1 MKTSLLVVTN
11 DHHFFVLLIVSV
23 KEREEYAIL
32 LTTYV
37 GRDPSRVPMYME
49 KIRLYLDRTR
59 APICVVESSG
69 SSFPI
74 AHDRLRQYSFVGG
87 AHSSSTHAEA
97 ESILRA
103 FDSGMLDDYR
113 RIIKITGKYFV
124 PDIET
129 SIPREAEVVYQNR
142 DDSSWK
148 QPSEIFGFDAEH
160 TRAIFEPILHGHR
173 VMEDALQN
181 VHERIGA
188 RSFAHFGP
196 LRLEG
201 TLVPRANGDVL
212 RQL

>member
-1 MKTSLLVVTN
+1 MIVIVV
-11 DHHFFVLLIVSV
+11 VLLIIVFV
-23 KEREEYAIL
+23 ALCIIGGRAREEYAIL

-74 AHDRLRQYSFVGG
+74 VHDRLRQYSFVGG

-129 SIPREAEVVYQNR
+129 SLPREAAVVYQNR
-142 DDSSWK
+142 VSKRK

-160 TRAIFEPILHGHR
+160 TRAIFEPILRGSLL
-173 VMEDALQN
+173 MEDALVN
-181 VHERIGA
+181 VHKRIGA